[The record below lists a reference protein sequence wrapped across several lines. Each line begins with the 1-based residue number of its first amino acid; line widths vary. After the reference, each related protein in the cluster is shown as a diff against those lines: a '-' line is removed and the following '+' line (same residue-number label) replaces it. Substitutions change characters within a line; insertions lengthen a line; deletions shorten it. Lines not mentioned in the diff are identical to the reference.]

1 MERQLRVTTQIMQNA
16 ETASRLEEVADL
28 IKTQRANPFRVQADQ
43 MLTTGHRAWQTMEYA

>member
-16 ETASRLEEVADL
+16 ETARGLEEVADL
-28 IKTQRANPFRVQADQ
+28 LKAQRANPFRVQADQ